1 MLTVTVCSSV
11 FFRGL
16 KPHLVISVMLG
27 VSTTNEPILVL
38 ILQPVACSMREVTV
52 QNLRAQ
58 ACKEQQQTEKRQEQT
73 SPTLTSKQKIKQQTA
88 RETATMM
95 SVETSSSATARRWCA
110 RRPMHT
116 QTSQSQRQIES
127 SNNHVTI
134 EQRCERGRQGR
145 RGRRGERGE
154 RVWHGAAQRVSDR
167 VKEATYGSLTLH
179 VVVHALFT
187 KTSSSS
193 SHAAPQAPPHLR
205 SCPAPAP
212 PRTSAAPLLP
222 WPHR

>member
-95 SVETSSSATARRWCA
+95 STMMSVESSSSATARRWRA
-110 RRPMHT
+110 RRAMQT
-116 QTSQSQRQIES
+116 QTSQRQNDQTEFMCEK
-127 SNNHVTI
+127 VGK
-134 EQRCERGRQGR
+134 QRCERADGADGADEANGATVSTGRTGL
-145 RGRRGERGE
+145 
-154 RVWHGAAQRVSDR
+154 
-167 VKEATYGSLTLH
+167 Y
-179 VVVHALFT
+179 
-187 KTSSSS
+187 
-193 SHAAPQAPPHLR
+193 
-205 SCPAPAP
+205 
-212 PRTSAAPLLP
+212 SA
-222 WPHR
+222 